1 MTNYFVALVERVS
14 VGPRTMCGM
23 RVVFQ
28 CLADDL
34 EHALKQARST
44 YPDCIIISIDKEKQS
59 GIHDSKSK

>member
-1 MTNYFVALVERVS
+1 MTNYFVALVERVQ

-44 YPDCIIISIDKEKQS
+44 YPDCIIISIDKEK
-59 GIHDSKSK
+59 

>member
-1 MTNYFVALVERVS
+1 MTIYYVSLVETIK
-14 VGPRTMCGM
+14 VGYKTLCGM

-28 CLADDL
+28 CLADDF
-34 EHALKQARST
+34 EHAEKQARST

>member
-1 MTNYFVALVERVS
+1 MTTYYVSLVETIA

-28 CLADDL
+28 CSADDF
-34 EHALKQARST
+34 EHAEKQARST